1 MTFAPVADWGGP
13 NTGFQ
18 LAGDPAIER
27 RPADGRLW
35 DYAADHLGFY
45 GFLRIANTRIL
56 RRVGVGLLDL
66 PDRLWRDDYDNR
78 LHPGKAADQAIADAA
93 AEMGCEL

>member
-1 MTFAPVADWGGP
+1 MTFAPVANWGS
-13 NTGFQ
+13 TDAGFQ

-45 GFLRIANTRIL
+45 GFLRVANTRIL

-66 PDRLWRDDYDNR
+66 PDRLWRDDYNEK
-78 LHPGKAADQAIADAA
+78 LHPGEAADQAIADAA

>member
-1 MTFAPVADWGGP
+1 MAFAPVADWGSP
-13 NTGFQ
+13 DAGFQ

-27 RPADGRLW
+27 RPADGRLR
-35 DYAADHLGFY
+35 DYAAGDLGFH
-45 GFLRIANTRIL
+45 GFLRVANTRIL

-78 LHPGKAADQAIADAA
+78 LHPGRAADQAIADAA

>member
-1 MTFAPVADWGGP
+1 MAFAPVADWGSP
-13 NTGFQ
+13 AAGFQ
-18 LAGDPAIER
+18 LAGEPTIER

-45 GFLRIANTRIL
+45 GFLRVANTRIL